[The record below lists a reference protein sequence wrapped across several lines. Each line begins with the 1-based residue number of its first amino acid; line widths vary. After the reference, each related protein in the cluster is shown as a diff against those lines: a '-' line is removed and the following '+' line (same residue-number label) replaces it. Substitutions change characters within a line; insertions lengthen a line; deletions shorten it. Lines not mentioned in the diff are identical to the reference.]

1 MFVRRGSE
9 LVALA
14 GDGVE
19 LGQDLHFARAGRARR
34 DLGAQFFFRRGAPKY
49 ISRTALLFLCVV
61 LTAISSIFLG
71 VFVFS
76 YDGRPEH
83 CEDGPALAGEGGGFA
98 EVCVTGLT
106 RATFAANFGSD
117 YGEDP
122 VEGERLSFGAVLAI
136 FFPAVTDPLA
146 GSNLSGDLADP
157 QRSIPPGTIA
167 AVLTTMMVFCGEV
180 LLVEHAGGSGM
191 KLRPSP
197 ISSGAARRGARARG
211 HA

>member
-1 MFVRRGSE
+1 M
-9 LVALA
+9 
-14 GDGVE
+14 
-19 LGQDLHFARAGRARR
+19 
-34 DLGAQFFFRRGAPKY
+34 
-49 ISRTALLFLCVV
+49 

-136 FFPAVTDPLA
+136 FFPAVSGTRPTTTATLPHAHTATTTSDATTAVILSLPRPPPPPL
-146 GSNLSGDLADP
+146 
-157 QRSIPPGTIA
+157 
-167 AVLTTMMVFCGEV
+167 
-180 LLVEHAGGSGM
+180 
-191 KLRPSP
+191 
-197 ISSGAARRGARARG
+197 
-211 HA
+211 